1 MNKRKAG
8 SDNDSGD
15 AQADLLAEQK
25 KEAKK
30 TAKEKNARQKAKA
43 AKDAKDAKDEKTR
56 PPAVPD
62 PIPAGGDPPSGDPA
76 VNGNIQGRVPPSPKH
91 VPAKPPGVPV
101 PPEDP
106 VEDDDNADDPA
117 EKPQGIPD
125 GGKDDDG
132 SQYENSV
139 NESRNHQSILDG
151 EASDEDAEPRAGLG
165 SSRAQKPD
173 WRDDIALSAEDEDP
187 KEAVSGDHQR

>member
-43 AKDAKDAKDEKTR
+43 AKDAKDAKGAKDAKDAKDEKTR

-62 PIPAGGDPPSGDPA
+62 PIPAGGPGRQREYSGESPTKSETCT
-76 VNGNIQGRVPPSPKH
+76 RKTPRSPSPT
-91 VPAKPPGVPV
+91 
-101 PPEDP
+101 
-106 VEDDDNADDPA
+106 
-117 EKPQGIPD
+117 
-125 GGKDDDG
+125 
-132 SQYENSV
+132 
-139 NESRNHQSILDG
+139 
-151 EASDEDAEPRAGLG
+151 
-165 SSRAQKPD
+165 
-173 WRDDIALSAEDEDP
+173 
-187 KEAVSGDHQR
+187 

>member
-1 MNKRKAG
+1 MPRSRAPLHVAPHLHSLHLSFTFSKIGYLQQAMNKRKAG

-30 TAKEKNARQKAKA
+30 TAKEKTARQKAKA

-91 VPAKPPGVPV
+91 VPAKP
-101 PPEDP
+101 
-106 VEDDDNADDPA
+106 
-117 EKPQGIPD
+117 
-125 GGKDDDG
+125 
-132 SQYENSV
+132 
-139 NESRNHQSILDG
+139 
-151 EASDEDAEPRAGLG
+151 
-165 SSRAQKPD
+165 
-173 WRDDIALSAEDEDP
+173 
-187 KEAVSGDHQR
+187 